1 MKKIFAILLSLIF
14 VVSLCSCSSDDD
26 KIRFGA
32 AGIGGIYNETVTS
45 IRQLADESGK
55 LKIEQKTTA
64 GSAANVRLLSQG
76 YLDAAIA
83 QSDIVSDAYNGE
95 NNFEKSGAYKG
106 YSALASLYTEACH
119 IVVRKDSNINSVDD
133 LLGKTVSI
141 GEKESGSELN
151 AKQILASYG
160 LNSKMVKEVNL
171 DYAEAAKKLENKEI
185 DCLFVTVGMN
195 ATIVDELAKQ
205 CDIKLLEIDNATS
218 NKLKSAYSYIDCK
231 IPKNTYNGQNTDI
244 NTIGIKSVILVN
256 DKLSNDKV
264 KELAKLI
271 FNNAKEIQLTVSA
284 DIDITEENAVKG
296 INIPFHKGNFLKK
309 KISFL
314 QRFCI
319 PSPVIGGLLF
329 AIFTLILYATGI
341 AVIDFDDTLKEVC
354 MVLFFTSVGFQA
366 NLKVLKSGG
375 KALIVFLVLVVAL
388 MIGQNFASIGLANVL
403 GLDSLTG
410 MTTGSIPMIGGHG
423 TAGAFG
429 PVLEDFGVSGATTVC
444 TAAATFG
451 LIAGSLMGGPIGNRL
466 IKKHNLLDTIKA
478 EDDSFL
484 VEEEEKHE
492 RHFSMYAPA
501 VFQLIIAVGIGTI
514 VSELLS
520 LTGMTFP
527 IYIGAMIVAAIMR
540 NIGEYT
546 GKITIHMGEINDLG
560 GICLSLFLGIAM
572 ITLKLWQLADL
583 ALPLVILL
591 AGQSVL
597 MFLFAYYVVY
607 NIMGRDYDAAVIAAG
622 TCGFGM
628 GATPNAMANM
638 QAICDKYAPSVKA
651 YLIIP
656 IVGSLFADFLNSL
669 TITFFINLL

>member
-106 YSALASLYTEACH
+106 YSALASLYTEVCH

-160 LNSKMVKEVNL
+160 LNSKMVKEVNF

-244 NTIGIKSVILVN
+244 NTIGIKSVILVS
-256 DKLSNDKV
+256 DKLPNDKV

-271 FNNAKEIQLTVSA
+271 FNNAEEIQLTVPA

-296 INIPFHKGNFLKK
+296 INIPFHKG
-309 KISFL
+309 
-314 QRFCI
+314 
-319 PSPVIGGLLF
+319 
-329 AIFTLILYATGI
+329 AIEYYKEKGI
-341 AVIDFDDTLKEVC
+341 
-354 MVLFFTSVGFQA
+354 
-366 NLKVLKSGG
+366 
-375 KALIVFLVLVVAL
+375 
-388 MIGQNFASIGLANVL
+388 
-403 GLDSLTG
+403 
-410 MTTGSIPMIGGHG
+410 
-423 TAGAFG
+423 
-429 PVLEDFGVSGATTVC
+429 
-444 TAAATFG
+444 
-451 LIAGSLMGGPIGNRL
+451 
-466 IKKHNLLDTIKA
+466 
-478 EDDSFL
+478 
-484 VEEEEKHE
+484 
-492 RHFSMYAPA
+492 
-501 VFQLIIAVGIGTI
+501 
-514 VSELLS
+514 
-520 LTGMTFP
+520 
-527 IYIGAMIVAAIMR
+527 
-540 NIGEYT
+540 
-546 GKITIHMGEINDLG
+546 
-560 GICLSLFLGIAM
+560 
-572 ITLKLWQLADL
+572 
-583 ALPLVILL
+583 
-591 AGQSVL
+591 
-597 MFLFAYYVVY
+597 
-607 NIMGRDYDAAVIAAG
+607 
-622 TCGFGM
+622 
-628 GATPNAMANM
+628 
-638 QAICDKYAPSVKA
+638 SVK
-651 YLIIP
+651 
-656 IVGSLFADFLNSL
+656 
-669 TITFFINLL
+669 